1 MTKRINGEGL
11 VRKHPTRDLYEARY
25 SHVDS
30 ETGKRKVS
38 SVYGKTAQE
47 ALDSLRVAQSRIAG
61 HQPARDSRR
70 TVASWVEEWCAGN
83 LFVSSRKQT
92 TQELYRS
99 LANSH
104 LASGEFG
111 ARELAKLRPSH
122 IQLLLHTFQD
132 RGMAPSTVR
141 NIYAVLNAVLED
153 ARIDKLIAVNPMR
166 EVRRP
171 ASVPV
176 EAKHLTPAEVRV
188 LLKSAEGLRYKTALD
203 LLASTGL
210 RRGEA
215 LALAWAD
222 IDLNGG
228 TLKVT
233 KTVSRIRREL
243 VATTPKTA
251 KSRREVPLSPGVIA
265 MLRGHRKAQVAER
278 LQAGDVWQDRDLV
291 FATEHGGYV
300 DPRNLLR
307 ALKTAGVKAGIGG
320 IGLHTL
326 RHSAATAMLEAN
338 VPIHVVS
345 RILGHSSIAV
355 TIDLYGHVNDESK
368 REAIDG
374 LSEAM
379 GL

>member
-1 MTKRINGEGL
+1 M
-11 VRKHPTRDLYEARY
+11 
-25 SHVDS
+25 
-30 ETGKRKVS
+30 
-38 SVYGKTAQE
+38 
-47 ALDSLRVAQSRIAG
+47 
-61 HQPARDSRR
+61 
-70 TVASWVEEWCAGN
+70 
-83 LFVSSRKQT
+83 
-92 TQELYRS
+92 
-99 LANSH
+99 
-104 LASGEFG
+104 
-111 ARELAKLRPSH
+111 
-122 IQLLLHTFQD
+122 
-132 RGMAPSTVR
+132 
-141 NIYAVLNAVLED
+141 
-153 ARIDKLIAVNPMR
+153 
-166 EVRRP
+166 
-171 ASVPV
+171 
-176 EAKHLTPAEVRV
+176 
-188 LLKSAEGLRYKTALD
+188 
-203 LLASTGL
+203 ASTGL

-215 LALAWAD
+215 LALKWTD

-228 TLKVT
+228 TLKIT

-243 VATTPKTA
+243 VASTPKTA

-307 ALKTAGVKAGIGG
+307 ALKTAGVKAGIDG